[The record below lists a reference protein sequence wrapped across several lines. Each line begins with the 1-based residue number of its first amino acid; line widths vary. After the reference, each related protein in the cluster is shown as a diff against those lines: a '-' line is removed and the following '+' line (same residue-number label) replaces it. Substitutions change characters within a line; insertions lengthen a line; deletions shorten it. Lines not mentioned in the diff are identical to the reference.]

1 MLYRVILLHILRL
14 HLCTQMR
21 TSQVRNRISNLH
33 RMTGM
38 NKIALCILRTDHMMT
53 MKEGIGLV
61 GVIVMGVGIVD
72 IVEGVGEG
80 TEINR
85 LTGREIQAG
94 KDVEEE
100 EQDLPVLLGMIG
112 GVGHLRDGDKTTD

>member
-1 MLYRVILLHILRL
+1 
-14 HLCTQMR
+14 
-21 TSQVRNRISNLH
+21 
-33 RMTGM
+33 
-38 NKIALCILRTDHMMT
+38 MMT